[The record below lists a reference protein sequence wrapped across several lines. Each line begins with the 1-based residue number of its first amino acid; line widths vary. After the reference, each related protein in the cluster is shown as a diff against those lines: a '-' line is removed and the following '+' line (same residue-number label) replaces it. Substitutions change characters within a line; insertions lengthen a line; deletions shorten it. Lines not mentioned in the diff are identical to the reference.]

1 VVSAR
6 IASLLSALA
15 IVGEVDQLEKFLETF
30 LENEGEKAG

>member
-1 VVSAR
+1 
-6 IASLLSALA
+6 LSALA